1 MITNSCSSVGLSVVR
16 GPPPPPRRPSPR
28 GRPSPC
34 CCAARIGP
42 GTAVG
47 ISAIFLPVGTAVWI
61 KIWSPQTIGV
71 PVPRPRILTFHFT
84 FSVALHFTGGS
95 AFGPSPVPSGP
106 RHLPQFSSVA
116 APTDK
121 AESKIQTVETKAPL
135 AESIRSQDDR
145 GREAVTYSAAMRLVG
160 FIYRFFPQISG
171 LCGLLLV
178 LSWLRILLSAFTC
191 IYVHLPAFICS
202 YLHLPALSCL
212 KV

>member
-1 MITNSCSSVGLSVVR
+1 MITNSCSSVGLSVVL

-47 ISAIFLPVGTAVWI
+47 ISALFLPVGTAVWI

-71 PVPRPRILTFHFT
+71 PVPRPGTLTFHFT

-106 RHLPQFSSVA
+106 RHLPQFSSA
-116 APTDK
+116 APTEK
-121 AESKIQTVETKAPL
+121 ALRRIQTVETRAPL

-145 GREAVTYSAAMRLVG
+145 WERAVTYSASVVLTG
-160 FIYRFFPQISG
+160 FISIFSSNKRFMRF
-171 LCGLLLV
+171 V
-178 LSWLRILLSAFTC
+178 VDA
-191 IYVHLPAFICS
+191 
-202 YLHLPALSCL
+202 
-212 KV
+212 